1 MVAGGMGVGPGPEES
16 NLGGAVKRSVVL
28 LTALATALALAVP
41 AMADNGSSA
50 PAQQDTRW
58 VINYNGNSIPA
69 NAARSIEAA
78 GGELVRTFPQVAIA
92 IATSANPDFGAK
104 MTNIRRVHSVGSV
117 PAMSVPDVEVFDA
130 GLSTAHIPEPP
141 ALFWDELWGIA
152 RVNAP
157 AAWDDGITGSHDTVV
172 AVIDTG
178 IASNHPDVGP
188 NLMFNA
194 CIVSDG
200 DHTTG
205 ACTPYPSLSFHG
217 THVAGT
223 VAANFGG
230 GVVGV
235 GPNLG
240 LANYNVF
247 ELFEVE
253 PGEFAVQATFDSV
266 WGAMIDSAD
275 EGFEVINMSLGA
287 IGDFRGPEGSAPF
300 FMATQRVANYVTQQ
314 GTVIIASAG
323 NSELDLNGPL
333 FNLPGGAPGIVNIG
347 ATGIRPDPEYPQEG
361 AFDVLAFY
369 SNFGAS
375 VDVVAPGGDCGLPDS
390 CDPATRPANFLGYTI
405 LSSSVNPNPACAA
418 TESCPVGYAFA
429 IGTSM
434 AAPHVA
440 GVAGL
445 VRDQNPS
452 LSPQQVES
460 ILKRTADSLG
470 DRQQFGHGL
479 VDAHAAATAR

>member
-1 MVAGGMGVGPGPEES
+1 M
-16 NLGGAVKRSVVL
+16 KRLVVL
-28 LTALATALALAVP
+28 LTALATALALAIP
-41 AMADNGSSA
+41 AMAANGFSA
-50 PAQQDTRW
+50 AAQQDNTRW
-58 VINYNGNSIPA
+58 VINFNGNSIPA
-69 NAARSIEAA
+69 NTARSIEAA
-78 GGELVRTFPQVAIA
+78 GGELVRTFPQVGVAIA
-92 IATSANPDFGAK
+92 VSSDPSFATEMSNV
-104 MTNIRRVHSVGSV
+104 RRVHSVGSV
-117 PAMSVPDVEVFDA
+117 PTMSVPDVELFDA
-130 GLSTAHIPEPP
+130 SPSAAHVPDPP
-141 ALFWDELWGIA
+141 AALWDLLWGIA

-157 AAWDDGITGSHDTVV
+157 AAWDAGITGSHDTVV
-172 AVIDTG
+172 SIIDTG

-188 NLMFNA
+188 NLVFNA

-223 VAANFGG
+223 AAANFGG

-235 GPNLG
+235 GPDLG

-247 ELFEVE
+247 ELIEVA
-253 PGEFAVQATFDSV
+253 PDEFAVLATFDSV

-275 EGFEVINMSLGA
+275 QGFDVINMSLGA
-287 IGDFRGPEGSAPF
+287 IGDFRGPEGDAPF
-300 FMATQRVANYVTQQ
+300 YTATQRVANYVTQQ

-323 NSELDLNGPL
+323 NANLDLNGPL
-333 FNLPGGAPGIVNIG
+333 FNLPGGVPGIVNIG
-347 ATGIRPDPEYPQEG
+347 ATGIRPDPVFPQPD
-361 AFDVLAFY
+361 AFDVRAFY

-375 VDVVAPGGDCGLPDS
+375 VDVVAPGGDCGLDDS
-390 CDPATRPANFLGYTI
+390 CDMATRPANWFEYLV
-405 LSSSVNPNPACAA
+405 LSAFVIPDQTCAA
-418 TESCPVGYAFA
+418 TESCPVGWAFA
-429 IGTSM
+429 GGTSM

-445 VRDQNPS
+445 VRDQSPG

-460 ILKRTADSLG
+460 ILKRTAERLG